1 MIISILTGLIIE
13 STDSLITILRT
24 HRKPEIQLFRLY
36 IRTEAKCMTMAQ
48 EEKIRINYPE
58 VPTTKYDDRATHV
71 VTEIEYGVDFTF
83 TFSKQEDE
91 GIKDETFKD
100 RLLTLGVGGSWALR
114 WKEIFGQF
122 KRDFEISPDGIMPS
136 TFREAFD
143 SVPAFNTVVQEM
155 LKRSV
160 YDESLCVP
168 HLVSL
173 EPLGGYILYWIQLL
187 LFNLLF
193 N

>member
-1 MIISILTGLIIE
+1 MENVKVKNISSTSYQVIGLRLLNLIDKLKLLGISGSVIISILTGLIIE

-91 GIKDETFKD
+91 GIKDETFS
-100 RLLTLGVGGSWALR
+100 LTLL
-114 WKEIFGQF
+114 IHDLTF
-122 KRDFEISPDGIMPS
+122 KLLVRDSPRIHWESNILTCLDFEWSKVGWLW
-136 TFREAFD
+136 D
-143 SVPAFNTVVQEM
+143 S
-155 LKRSV
+155 
-160 YDESLCVP
+160 
-168 HLVSL
+168 LVSH
-173 EPLGGYILYWIQLL
+173 G
-187 LFNLLF
+187 LFHI
-193 N
+193 